1 MLKFFTAGTALL
13 FVIALIFATAALGR
27 WLNPWLVNRFTASR
41 LRIPRPS
48 KPSGGNLVS
57 QVDPRR
63 RLHVMELAGH
73 QFAIL
78 TGGPNDVMITLS
90 SNSHREHE
98 L

>member
-13 FVIALIFATAALGR
+13 FVVALIFATAALGR
-27 WLNPWLVNRFTASR
+27 WLNPWLVNRFTTSR
-41 LRIPRPS
+41 LRIPRPG
-48 KPSGGNLVS
+48 KPSNGHFAC

-63 RLHVMELAGH
+63 RLHVTELAGH

-78 TGGPNDVMITLS
+78 TGGPNDIMIALPP
-90 SNSHREHE
+90 NPHREHE